1 MTLGDYLK
9 QQRTEQTLSQA
20 ELAEKM
26 GVEQS
31 YLSKLEAERS
41 LPSAEILTAW
51 LTALELELD
60 DVLAHLDRA
69 YLHAKLARI
78 PSIDAWLRQQKVQS
92 LVRERIRLYAAVLC
106 IAVAV
111 PMFYLGYT
119 KLLFD
124 ESIYE
129 YESPGVVLPGEPQD
143 IFALAPQ
150 LQNGSLSERHQA
162 HVDILKRRDPKIRL
176 LQDYRG
182 AQFSQAIPEAP
193 NDGFTRTY
201 YLEKTHQRAR
211 WPNTL
216 LQALGLFIGTA
227 GAVLLMALLRKPKR

>member
-9 QQRTEQTLSQA
+9 QQRTEQDFSQA

-41 LPSAEILTAW
+41 IPSAEILAAW
-51 LTALELELD
+51 LSALQLELD
-60 DVLAHLDRA
+60 DVLDQLDRA
-69 YLHAKLARI
+69 YLHAKLSRI

-106 IAVAV
+106 IALAV

-119 KLLFD
+119 KLLFN

-129 YESPGVVLPGEPQD
+129 YQSPGVVLPGESQD
-143 IFALAPQ
+143 IYHLAPQ
-150 LQNGSLSERHQA
+150 LSDGTLEERHQS
-162 HVDILKRRDPKIRL
+162 HLDILKRRNPKIL
-176 LQDYRG
+176 LLSEYRG
-182 AQFSQAIPEAP
+182 EQFNRPIPEAAS
-193 NDGFTRTY
+193 DLFTRTY
-201 YLEKTHQRAR
+201 YLEETHQRPR
-211 WPNTL
+211 WQNTL
-216 LQALGLFIGTA
+216 LQALGLFLGTF
-227 GAVLLMALLRKPKR
+227 GLVLLLILLRTQKR